1 MTQQE
6 YEQKQDAALKEEDW
20 HDPRSKESSAHKVLA
35 AASVDKSLSLDEWMQ
50 LYERYRKAVEK
61 L

>member
-6 YEQKQDAALKEEDW
+6 YEQKLDAALGELDW

-35 AASVDKSLSLDEWMQ
+35 EASVDKSLSLDEWMQ
-50 LYERYRKAVEK
+50 LHERYRKAVKK

>member
-6 YEQKQDAALKEEDW
+6 YEQKLDAALEELDW

-35 AASVDKSLSLDEWMQ
+35 AALVDKSLSLDEWMQ
-50 LYERYRKAVEK
+50 LYERYRKAVKK